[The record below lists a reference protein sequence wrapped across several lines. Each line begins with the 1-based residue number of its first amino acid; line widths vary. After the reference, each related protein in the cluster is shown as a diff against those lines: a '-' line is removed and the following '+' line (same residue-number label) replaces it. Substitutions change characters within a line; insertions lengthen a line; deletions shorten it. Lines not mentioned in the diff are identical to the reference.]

1 MAANTQKVRSA
12 LLKSSMN
19 IGVISKGANVFVK
32 ALSRSRKIS
41 QNIAKSTSDDNKV
54 QRRVLVDEASWF
66 RRRRQAV
73 LKREKENEIE
83 AAGVGGAMK
92 TQGKVMSSSTKG
104 FLGRILDVFGILL
117 LGWMIRYLPRLIK
130 GISTLIKTIQTAVT
144 FFTEAINVPLNF
156 VIGIGQGLTNVLEQI
171 TPFDFSPQ
179 EKEIRKGMEDIDGG
193 LNLVDREIGG
203 AFRTL
208 GDPSSYGFSSW
219 NEVDEVGK
227 EKEKKPEGAKR
238 NFAGF
243 ADFMTFGIWDFDKRG
258 NLFGGQHGRSGHT
271 NVDQEEYQAD
281 ENEEPEFG
289 SEAWMQKYRS
299 RDNSTT
305 GEDEQTQETDK
316 EKTKDQ
322 NNEEDLIQG
331 ESTTG
336 DIPDVKSDQLQEVK
350 NKDGGGDGEPPY
362 MINGKKNPA
371 WEKWYKGE
379 SEAIEKDPPL
389 DMFAD
394 GGRPEVGKTSIVG
407 EKGPE
412 LFVADK
418 PGTIVPNSYFKDRID
433 AQNEEQKAYEKELA
447 AIKKKKDEGNR
458 GFLGWRS
465 AADWMTGGLTDLD
478 GKGNDF
484 NLIKREK
491 NIKVQEPFKKKKTP
505 IVVSVPTGG
514 QSGGVM
520 PSGGGGTSPMPMVA
534 SVNNSKETIAKV
546 QSIAYAYT

>member
-1 MAANTQKVRSA
+1 MTANTQKVRSA

-41 QNIAKSTSDDNKV
+41 QDIAKSTNDDNKV

-156 VIGIGQGLTNVLEQI
+156 VMGIGQGLANVLEQI

-179 EKEIRKGMEDIDGG
+179 EQEIRKGMEDIDGG
-193 LNLVDREIGG
+193 LNLVDREIGS

-208 GDPSSYGFSSW
+208 GDASSYGFGSW

-227 EKEKKPEGAKR
+227 EKEKKPEGAGR

-258 NLFGGQHGRSGHT
+258 NLFGGQHGKSGHT
-271 NVDQEEYQAD
+271 NVDQEEYQGD

-322 NNEEDLIQG
+322 NKQEDLIQG

-371 WEKWYKGE
+371 WEKWNQAE
-379 SEAIEKDPPL
+379 SEAIKKDPPL

-447 AIKKKKDEGNR
+447 AVKKKKDEGNR

-484 NLIKREK
+484 NLIKKEK
-491 NIKVQEPFKKKKTP
+491 NVKVQEPFKKKKTP